1 MMCRCTGGK
10 QVEVE
15 NLVGRRMWLPSS
27 GSGRPSTTGASLWP
41 GPTTSYFSALD
52 TRHPAATCSLTLQYR
67 MNARIAA
74 QANHLTYEGK
84 LGYGDAAVR
93 DRVLEVRGAVSSPA
107 WVARC
112 LDPGLG
118 RSVVFVDTAGRA
130 PEDKEVGGVHN
141 AWEAGL
147 VRSLVAALVQAGV
160 AGEEIGVIAAYSGQV
175 KFIKVR
181 NKGIINLSHHAN
193 LYL

>member
-27 GSGRPSTTGASLWP
+27 GSGRPSTTGASWWP

-67 MNARIAA
+67 MNRIAA
-74 QANHLTYEGK
+74 LANHLTYEGK
-84 LGYGDAAVR
+84 LECGDAAVR

-141 AWEAGL
+141 AREAGL
-147 VRSLVAALVQAGV
+147 VRTLVAALVQAG
-160 AGEEIGVIAAYSGQV
+160 
-175 KFIKVR
+175 
-181 NKGIINLSHHAN
+181 
-193 LYL
+193 